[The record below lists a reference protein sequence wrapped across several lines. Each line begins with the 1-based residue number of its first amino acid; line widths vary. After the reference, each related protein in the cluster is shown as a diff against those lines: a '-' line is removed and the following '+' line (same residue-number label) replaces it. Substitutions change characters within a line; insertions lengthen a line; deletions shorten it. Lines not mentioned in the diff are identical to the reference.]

1 MSSSQSQPCGA
12 REPISRA
19 APEAEPAAS
28 QKWTQSQ
35 AIELCRLI
43 EGICPKF
50 GCHVALTG
58 GCLYRDGER
67 KDLDVLFYRIRQTP
81 EIDHDGLFAALAEI
95 GIEKTGGFGWC
106 HKATFE
112 GRKIDCFF
120 PEEDGDYPT
129 ETPMPTDKLMDD
141 ERPF

>member
-1 MSSSQSQPCGA
+1 M
-12 REPISRA
+12 
-19 APEAEPAAS
+19 
-28 QKWTQSQ
+28 KWTQTQ
-35 AIELCRLI
+35 AVALCRPI
-43 EGICPKF
+43 EGVCPEF

-58 GCLYRDGER
+58 GCLYWDGER
-67 KDLDVLFYRIRQTP
+67 KDLDILFYRIRQRP
-81 EIDHDGLFAALAEI
+81 EIDEVGLFAALAEI

-120 PEEDGDYPT
+120 PEEDGEYPT
-129 ETPMPTDKLMDD
+129 EAGSPVPTDKLMED